1 MATLL
6 ASAAAEPG
14 PYDARVRRGRDWLAA
29 GREVY
34 FLAVFERF
42 TERARRVVVLAQQE
56 AHTLRHD
63 YIGDEHILLGLLLE
77 DEGLA
82 ARVLESLGL
91 TVGEARAAVV
101 RIVGVGAGGAHP
113 SRQIPFTPRA
123 KKVLAVA
130 VREAWTRGD
139 RGVATEHILLALVED
154 NEGPAA
160 RILLDFGLAPQ
171 KVRDEAIRM
180 LPPSLARSPEP
191 ERPPWK
197 VVPGTPGEIP
207 VTTPS
212 GPRTL
217 FGWRS
222 RSIALAALGATA
234 LSRRAFGSHR
244 GEPDG
249 LALEILIAAALAE
262 EDPAAR
268 SDLDRRLS
276 LDAEGFAAL
285 ETLLAAN
292 LVEGVELSDAE
303 PQEED
308 DEDALRLTLTDEGAA
323 AVQAWLT
330 RVAPLF
336 TRWPAERPDVDDAY

>member
-1 MATLL
+1 MGDRYPAHL
-6 ASAAAEPG
+6 E
-14 PYDARVRRGRDWLAA
+14 DNRGRDWPAA

-42 TERARRVVVLAQQE
+42 TERARRVVVLALQE

-113 SRQIPFTPRA
+113 RRQIPFTPHA
-123 KKVLAVA
+123 KKVLGVA

-160 RILLDFGLAPQ
+160 RILLDFGVAPQ

-180 LPPSLARSPEP
+180 LPPPLARSPEP
-191 ERPPWK
+191 GEPPWQ
-197 VVPGTPGEIP
+197 VVPGMPGEVP
-207 VTTPS
+207 VATHS
-212 GPRTL
+212 GPRML

-222 RSIALAALGATA
+222 RSIALGALGATA
-234 LSRRAFGSHR
+234 LSRRAFASHR

-249 LALEILIAAALAE
+249 LALEILIATALAE
-262 EDPAAR
+262 EDPDAR

-292 LVEGVELSDAE
+292 LVEGLELSDAE

-336 TRWPAERPDVDDAY
+336 TRWPPERPDVDDAY